1 MTVKHYTGAVLPGG
15 MVASEARSL
24 ASGSAQTASDNDRPC
39 WLIQNR
45 GNIALAFQALGGRVV
60 HIQPGEEAEV

>member
-1 MTVKHYTGAVLPGG
+1 MTLKTCTGAVLPGG

-24 ASGSAQTASDNDRPC
+24 ASGSAQTAMDNDRPC

-45 GNIALAFQALGGRVV
+45 GNIAVAFQGRDGRVV
-60 HIQPGEEAEV
+60 TIQPGEEAEV

>member
-24 ASGSAQTASDNDRPC
+24 ASGSAQTAMDNDRPC
-39 WLIQNR
+39 WLIRNT
-45 GNIALAFQALGGRVV
+45 GNVTIPFQRQDGSVV